1 MSLTFSEPTQ
11 EDKLFVARNWLSVER
26 LIREDYKVELDR
38 SLGSLDLLQRVRDDD
53 LVGEPGYVAL
63 GVALGR
69 IMVKNIAG
77 LDWWVVVDEFGRDL
91 CLRYQTST
99 LRVNPVSMVVK
110 RSAPDKRLDF
120 RELFELVR
128 KKVHEVGPIAD

>member
-1 MSLTFSEPTQ
+1 MSPTFSEPSQ
-11 EDKLFVARNWLSVER
+11 EDYLFLAKNWQSVVV
-26 LIREDYKVELDR
+26 LVREEYKVELDQ

-69 IMVKNIAG
+69 IMAKNIAG

-91 CLRYQTST
+91 CLRFQAST
-99 LRVNPVSMVVK
+99 FRVNPVSMVVK
-110 RSAPDKRLDF
+110 RSAADKRLDF
-120 RELFELVR
+120 RELFELTR